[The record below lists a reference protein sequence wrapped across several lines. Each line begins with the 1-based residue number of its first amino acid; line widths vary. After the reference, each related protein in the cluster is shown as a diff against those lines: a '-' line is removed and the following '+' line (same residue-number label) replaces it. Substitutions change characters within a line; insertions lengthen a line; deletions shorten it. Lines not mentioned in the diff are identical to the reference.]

1 MTTLKVDLAD
11 DLAQRLREASRRAQT
26 TPEELIKQAIVVYLL
41 RQSSQRERDDPL
53 AGMFDFGDEHFAE
66 NSEAMLQSLTAS
78 KGTWTIKP

>member
-11 DLAQRLREASRRAQT
+11 DLAQRLREASRLAQT
-26 TPEELIKQAIVVYLL
+26 TPEALITQALVVYLS
-41 RQSSQRERDDPL
+41 RQPGQREMNDPL

-66 NSEAMLQSLTAS
+66 NSEAILQSLTAN